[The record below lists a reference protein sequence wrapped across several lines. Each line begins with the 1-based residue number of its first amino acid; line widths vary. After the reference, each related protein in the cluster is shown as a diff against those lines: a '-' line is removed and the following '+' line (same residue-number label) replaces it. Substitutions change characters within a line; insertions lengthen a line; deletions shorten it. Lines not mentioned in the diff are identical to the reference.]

1 MSARLNVLRL
11 RRGRIVGAGLIAVM
25 LFLVFGFVFITDEPL
40 VIQVTD
46 EVDFQVC
53 PPYCDEAFFEIPLPE
68 FDVPIE
74 ITFRPIITT
83 TDSNGVEDVTRGE
96 LTFLQAISGLEI
108 IQVGVPD
115 KTFDNGNL
123 KIELEFDTGN
133 IFPMEIFLVKPKL
146 DTVTIESG
154 GTFLSQFTIPP
165 KEKQKRFAEGGD
177 VITVIGL
184 ETVTPDCTLQLPCI
198 IGTSTGG
205 IFTISI
211 FDSPIGAFPEGESIT
226 TNFILTE
233 LEVNISED
241 IDVGIGL
248 PDPIIFPLPERI
260 DPPLQTQDDP
270 FVELLSVVQGDSPP
284 TRIEPVNFKLA
295 EPTQIYS
302 ITFSNVA
309 VATEVIIEQQI
320 LNATEVVV
328 EEIIVEDIPN
338 NPCPDV
344 KFDSISYLFPTT
356 EISGTTALW
365 DKTVEGFD
373 IINVDVRNNRNC
385 DLDIA
390 IGSKWRS
397 ITGEV
402 FVSDISQINILTNQ
416 TLPFRS
422 LPFDSDTACAGFS
435 CAGQEIQ
442 WCFFGQV
449 STTDPIEIIDEFC
462 GKKFYR

>member
-46 EVDFQVC
+46 EVDLMIC
-53 PPYCDEAFFEIPLPE
+53 PPYCDEAFLEIPLPE

-83 TDSNGVEDVTRGE
+83 TDSNGVEDVIRGE

-133 IFPMEIFLVKPKL
+133 IFPMEIFLVKPSL

-211 FDSPIGAFPEGESIT
+211 FDSPIGAIPQGETIT
-226 TNFILTE
+226 TNFILTK

-248 PDPIIFPLPERI
+248 PDPIIFPLPEPF

-270 FVELLSVVQGDSPP
+270 FVELLSVLQGDSPQP
-284 TRIEPVNFKLA
+284 RIEPVNFELA
-295 EPTQIYS
+295 EPVQIYS
-302 ITFSNVA
+302 VTFANVQFISEPFI
-309 VATEVIIEQQI
+309 VEQTV
-320 LNATEVVV
+320 NATEVVI
-328 EEIIVEDIPN
+328 EEVIVEDIPN
-338 NPCPDV
+338 TPCFET
-344 KFDSISYLFPTT
+344 KFDSISYLFPTV
-356 EISGTTALW
+356 EISGTDDFWGTTA
-365 DKTVEGFD
+365 EGLD
-373 IINVDVRNNRNC
+373 QNSVDVRNNRNC
-385 DLDIA
+385 DLGIA
-390 IGSKWRS
+390 LGSKWVS
-397 ITGEV
+397 ATGEI
-402 FVSDISQINILTNQ
+402 FISDLEDITILTNA
-416 TLPFRS
+416 TIPFKS
-422 LPFDSDTACAGFS
+422 VVFDSNDGCGGFACAGLKVTS
-435 CAGQEIQ
+435 CFIGH
-442 WCFFGQV
+442 V
-449 STTDPIEIIDEFC
+449 STTDPIEVIDDFC
-462 GKKFYR
+462 GNKFFR